1 MRLNPE
7 QQLAVQ
13 QKGHVLLLAGA
24 GSGKTL
30 VLAHRAAS
38 LLQSDHGDLVA
49 VTFTHD
55 SAEELKRRILKMSPG
70 HEKRIRTGTF
80 HSLAMHQLRS
90 VGMDI
95 KLLNKGDRI
104 RLISHA
110 MSKTEEELSFED
122 MDKIIDKAKSDLSH
136 RDYDGP
142 GYKTF
147 HAYQDLLQNDKRM
160 DFADLISKAV
170 DGMQDGSIPPLSM
183 RWMLGDEFQDV
194 DLAQYT
200 WIMLH
205 HELTG
210 AELTMV
216 GDDDQSIYAFR
227 HALGYTGMEK
237 LRSDVRAQILH
248 LSRNYR
254 CAPEILT
261 PAARLIQHNR
271 YRAEKQIIPAA
282 EQGGHIECLFPRD
295 REEESTWF
303 LTRRREDPVGWAVLA
318 RTNRLL
324 DVMEMELQQQGI
336 PYFRDAD
343 DDFWETKH
351 PRAVLSLLTG
361 IVNGAR
367 ALAMPRGKNSS
378 SLLKSTA
385 ITNRLAAYRRDMF
398 FGCRSALF
406 FLCGWK
412 ADTTDALLKQLEPV
426 PMRDWK
432 PILDGFAEQWHQ
444 TEQKKSPRLSSGL
457 NFMENLQGW
466 CTVSVQDPILLI
478 EGIKRWNQKL
488 IPSVAEDCTI
498 ALTAIQR
505 LRGTLAQRIQFVEG
519 LAKKK
524 SEPPQ
529 LGPETVFLTTMHGS
543 KGLEWPNVWIIG
555 AEEGVAPHIDSELE
569 EERRLFYVAM
579 TRAKRQLIISAV
591 REGSPSPFL
600 YEAQMYDA

>member
-295 REEESTWF
+295 REEESAWF
-303 LTRRREDPVGWAVLA
+303 STRRREEPVGWAVLA

-324 DVMEMELQQQGI
+324 DVMEMELQQHGI
-336 PYFRDAD
+336 PYFRDTD
-343 DDFWETKH
+343 DDFWETKN

-367 ALAMPRGKNSS
+367 ALAMPRGKNSH

-385 ITNRLAAYRRDMF
+385 ISNRFAAYRRDMF
-398 FGCRSALF
+398 FGCRSAL

-488 IPSVAEDCTI
+488 IPSVAENCDV

-524 SEPPQ
+524 NEPPQ

-555 AEEGVAPHIDSELE
+555 AEEGVAPHIDGELE